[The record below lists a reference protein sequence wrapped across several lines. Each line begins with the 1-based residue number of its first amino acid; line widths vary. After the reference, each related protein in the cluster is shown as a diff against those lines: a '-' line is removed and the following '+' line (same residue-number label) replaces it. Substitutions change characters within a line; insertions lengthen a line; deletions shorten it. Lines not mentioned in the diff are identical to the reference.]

1 MNNLLQRIANTLV
14 LYSYHINDN
23 GLFTGRTGII
33 YYLYNY
39 SYYVG
44 NEYYSDFAGD
54 LLDKVLKASNG
65 LSNDFEHGLTGI
77 GWIVSRLLRENL
89 VDGEPNKVLQNVDKK
104 VFSRIA
110 CDPEI
115 SLLGHAIYLLERLK
129 FDPDGLNLLE
139 QIDNILKIC
148 ENGLQKYV
156 GKISLYHINSVL
168 YFLIAIDKERKYFD
182 RVENIRKL
190 LPNVLK
196 RIIDQRLYDATDQ
209 LIFNQLIENVGTVY
223 LPRWNYI
230 RLYQFLKMIDYT
242 DPVER
247 YIYTARMQEIYFGI
261 ASINA
266 PSDQQINDFID
277 RKQESITLDGFLY
290 QKGLAGL
297 GCAIL
302 KSNLK

>member
-1 MNNLLQRIANTLV
+1 MNSLLQRIANTLV

-23 GLFTGRTGII
+23 GLFMGKTGII
-33 YYLYNY
+33 YYLYHY
-39 SYYVG
+39 SYYAG

-77 GWIVSRLLRENL
+77 GWVVNRLLRENL
-89 VDGEPNKVLQNVDKK
+89 VDGEPNRVLQNVDKK
-104 VFSRIA
+104 VFSRIT
-110 CDPEI
+110 CIPER
-115 SLLGHAIYLLERLK
+115 SLLGHAVYLLDRLK
-129 FDPDGLNLLE
+129 DNPDGSYLLE
-139 QIDNILKIC
+139 QIDNILKTC
-148 ENGLQKYV
+148 ENGLQKYD

-168 YFLIAIDKERKYFD
+168 YFLIAIDKQRKYCD

-190 LPNVLK
+190 LPNVLE
-196 RIIDQRLYDATDQ
+196 RIVDQRLYDVTDI
-209 LIFNQLIENVGTVY
+209 LIFNQLMENLETVC
-223 LPRWNYI
+223 LPSWNYI
-230 RLYQFLKMIDYT
+230 RLYQFPKMVDYT

-247 YIYTARMQEIYFGI
+247 YIYTVRMQEIYFGI

-277 RKQESITLDGFLY
+277 RKQENITLDGFLY